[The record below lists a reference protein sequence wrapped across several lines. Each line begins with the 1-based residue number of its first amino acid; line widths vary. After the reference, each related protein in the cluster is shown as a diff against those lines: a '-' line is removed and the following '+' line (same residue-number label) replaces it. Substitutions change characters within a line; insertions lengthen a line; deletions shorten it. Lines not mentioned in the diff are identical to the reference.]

1 MTKHWIS
8 YLLIALIACQSV
20 LAFADNHETR
30 TTFPATPFA
39 SDYDQ
44 TDIVQS
50 ELQVNDID
58 AKNSAQLV
66 NIDNCDHCGF
76 CHHGQLVHSLV
87 SFSSSPNTPLFK
99 TQYTDAI
106 PNGPLFSFYRP
117 PQV

>member
-1 MTKHWIS
+1 
-8 YLLIALIACQSV
+8 LLIALIACQSV

-76 CHHGQLVHSLV
+76 CHHGQLVPSIL
-87 SFSSSPNTPLFK
+87 SFSSSTNTPLLK
-99 TQYTDAI
+99 TQYTDVV
-106 PNGPLFSFYRP
+106 PSSPLFSFYRP
-117 PQV
+117 PKV

>member
-1 MTKHWIS
+1 MTKHWTS

-20 LAFADNHETR
+20 LAFADSHDTR
-30 TTFPATPFA
+30 TTFPAIEF
-39 SDYDQ
+39 DQ

-50 ELQVNDID
+50 ESQVNEID
-58 AKNSAQLV
+58 ERYPTQVV

-87 SFSSSPNTPLFK
+87 SSSSSPNPPLFK